1 MRITNPFQ
9 RKPLTKGRIMWA
21 IEQTRSLT
29 KASELC
35 NVCYPT
41 FRKYA
46 KLYKDEDGISIFE
59 KFKNQQGKGIPKK
72 KTKERNRFGE
82 LVRRANF

>member
-1 MRITNPFQ
+1 VRVNPFQ

-35 NVCYPT
+35 DVCYPT

-72 KTKERNRFGE
+72 KMMERNRFDE
-82 LVRRANF
+82 LVRKADF

>member
-1 MRITNPFQ
+1 MRVKPFQ

-29 KASELC
+29 KSSELC
-35 NVCYPT
+35 DVCYPT

-72 KTKERNRFGE
+72 KMMERNRFGE
-82 LVRRANF
+82 LVRKADF

>member
-1 MRITNPFQ
+1 MRVKPFQ

-35 NVCYPT
+35 DVCYPT

-82 LVRRANF
+82 LVRKATF

>member
-1 MRITNPFQ
+1 MSHRNPF
-9 RKPLTKGRIMWA
+9 RSKPLTKGRIMWA
-21 IEQTRSLT
+21 INQTLSLT

-46 KLYKDEDGISIFE
+46 KMYKDENGVSLFE
-59 KFKNQQGKGIPKK
+59 KYKNQQGKGIPKK
-72 KTKERNRFGE
+72 RSIG
-82 LVRRANF
+82 ACI